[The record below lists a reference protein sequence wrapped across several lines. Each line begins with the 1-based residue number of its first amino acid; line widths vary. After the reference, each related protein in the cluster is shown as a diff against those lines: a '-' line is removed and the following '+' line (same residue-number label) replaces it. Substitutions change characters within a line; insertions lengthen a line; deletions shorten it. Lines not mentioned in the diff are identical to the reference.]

1 MLFTCKYFMF
11 FDFTWKKN
19 FAPLNGGEGGAG
31 VS

>member
-11 FDFTWKKN
+11 SDFTWKKN